1 MTILPNFTA
10 AALELPTGAII
21 LYLAWKSHHTHSAR
35 GVTFWLLITLGVVM
49 TGFAIEALSL
59 VIGMIN
65 LIKASESDLS
75 TTF

>member
-1 MTILPNFTA
+1 VKELLFFGIL
-10 AALELPTGAII
+10 LEAISI
-21 LYLAWKSHHTHSAR
+21 M
-35 GVTFWLLITLGVVM
+35 FWLLITLGVVM